1 MQRVARNGGGGA
13 NPPQPNVPSILAANE
28 RPNVRPVL
36 YALLLL
42 ITCGSR
48 LGGGVQFFL
57 AAGLVSLIL
66 LLHFRPLLAFVF
78 SLKRLIVE
86 KPPALARI
94 RTVHMLAIGA
104 DHPDLSEGGARSHR
118 QNGGGN

>member
-1 MQRVARNGGGGA
+1 MQRVARNGGRGA
-13 NPPQPNVPSILAANE
+13 NPPQANVPSTLPANE
-28 RPNVRPVL
+28 RPSVRPAF
-36 YALLLL
+36 ALLLL

-48 LGGGVQFFL
+48 LCGGVQFFL

-66 LLHFRPLLAFVF
+66 PLHFRPLLALVF

-94 RTVHMLAIGA
+94 STVHMLAIGA

-118 QNGGGN
+118 QNGGN